1 MNISPFERLRGE
13 MSGYMRVSI
22 LAALAELDFGTVIL
36 ENGNSL
42 GAAELADHCS
52 CDRRGTEV
60 LLDALSA
67 LGYLLKE
74 GTGGEARYSVVEE
87 YKTYLDSRHPATFI
101 PMMRH
106 MACGQRSWARLTW
119 SVKDGGPQKR
129 EPSILGAEQDRVS
142 FIMGMNS
149 IASKLADGVVRSL
162 REAGILSFGKED
174 PRILDIGGASGTY
187 TEAFLKEL
195 PGSSATVFDL
205 PVGIAQAKSR
215 FTGSEME
222 ARVTLVE
229 GDFTEVSL
237 PSGFDFAWISAI
249 IHQMD
254 RSGSRALYAKAL
266 DALNPGGM
274 AAVRDYV
281 MSADRLSPLEG
292 AVFGINMFVNT
303 PSGMVY
309 AYREIKEDL
318 ELAGFVDVAQAVDAP
333 DMTAVVTARKPG

>member
-22 LAALAELDFGTVIL
+22 LAVLAELDFGTVIL

-42 GAAELADHCS
+42 GAAELAARCS
-52 CDRRGTEV
+52 CDRRGAEV
-60 LLDALSA
+60 LLDALAA

-74 GTGGEARYSVVEE
+74 GTGGEARYSVVEG

-119 SVKDGGPQKR
+119 SVKEGGPQKR
-129 EPSILGAEQDRVS
+129 ESSILGAEQDRVS

-149 IASKLADGVVRSL
+149 IASRLADGVVRSL
-162 REAGILSFGKED
+162 REAGILSFGKEN

-195 PGSSATVFDL
+195 PGSSATIFDL

-237 PSGFDFAWISAI
+237 PPGFDFAWISAI

-254 RSGSRALYAKAL
+254 RGGSRALYAKAL

-303 PSGMVY
+303 PGGMVY
-309 AYREIKEDL
+309 TYREIKEDL
-318 ELAGFVDVAQAVDAP
+318 ELAGFVDGTQAGDAP
-333 DMTAVVTARKPG
+333 DMTA